1 MQIKNL
7 IYRLLIML
15 LAVTLWGCN
24 FGSTSA
30 SDSSNSGQ
38 ATSLSAD
45 PTQFVTLDTA
55 HGSIAANSV
64 NNSRY
69 PSIVLSFVKPL
80 NMATVTKDNIKLI
93 RVNDGSAVILG
104 DFIASNSLNGLV
116 ISPAAQLES
125 NTQYQILVTT
135 AVKTY
140 DGSSLSEDFS
150 ADFTTGVALQPTVAL
165 LDPAE
170 TNIGTMPLMQIIFS
184 ESDMKNVVPNY
195 SVMFYVANDGVLSP
209 LQITTTAK
217 ANGRIFTINRY
228 PQDKALTVG
237 KEYYIVVGTSITDSS
252 GVRLLEQKQ
261 FKLVVTSSS
270 NLSVTMVSPANAQEN
285 VSINSLVELAF
296 NRAVNNA
303 ENNLLLH
310 KSTPDGELITA
321 EVSTLNRQNF
331 VLKPSTNLPANTPIY
346 VEVASGI
353 FDDSGATVTPT
364 SFNFKT
370 ADSVIPATFSVLLT
384 SPNLQVPV
392 SISTVFVL
400 EFNEAATNVNS
411 STVQL
416 ATTTG
421 TTVAVDVVQYSSEKY
436 VVIPKSFLSYGTAY
450 TLALSNQISSEQGSP
465 LAATQF
471 NFTTEVDKYA
481 PQAKILD
488 LTGESYLSPR
498 TNPSSLV
505 VEFSETVKNVTSANV
520 KIILASSCAKG
531 GKTISNGVIE
541 NVSEQGSS
549 HPRYKIGATQLVTNA
564 HYRLCLTNI
573 TDTANNKIATTDLG
587 FNTDFIKATLESAM
601 NYHSG
606 SVIDYSNSSVSAV
619 ESQSGMLV
627 VAGGMVDGAQQTN
640 TYFLSAYLHN
650 QLLFT
655 PVIFNNSDSG
665 KTYHI
670 NKVLIDSSKK
680 KIYLIG
686 YTYTSDPEHSVIYL
700 ARYDYSGK
708 LEWTYKSAPNSDNF
722 HTDYR
727 GYYQAH
733 GGFVDKSG
741 NLYVVGGTNTE
752 NNDIDSFVIK
762 FDASGNVKDYNHF
775 YPTDDNFCSAN
786 AAIAYDDSSFYMV
799 GTTQK
804 YIQGAKAA
812 TTKTDK
818 DYEGFLIHVRYSDL
832 EQISAIQFGEDGHG
846 DSGQVNLLDVTTVK
860 VGSCPYLA
868 MAGLTN
874 YQFSKAN
881 GSYKYA
887 NGTITDALL
896 IYYPL
901 DNACSAVS
909 LYDEFGSA
917 SGSTKA
923 TAIAYSPIKQTVA
936 LAGVTSGA
944 LSGFT
949 KASPKDHYEGFI
961 AIKDINSSSDGVSYP
976 ASMQQY
982 YPGDWYQYGATSDRS
997 LQAIGFDSYNHLFMS
1012 GDYLNTGSVVKYYI
1026 SEMNQF

>member
-331 VLKPSTNLPANTPIY
+331 VLKPSANLPANTPIY

-762 FDASGNVKDYNHF
+762 FDASGNYQSNRRF
-775 YPTDDNFCSAN
+775 FPYGNNTCYAN
-786 AAIAYDDSSFYMV
+786 AATGYDDTYFYIT
-799 GTTQK
+799 GTTQNT
-804 YIQGAKAA
+804 IDGATRA
-812 TTKTDK
+812 TNNQD
-818 DYEGFLIHVRYSDL
+818 DYEGFIIKADYATLTASSI
-832 EQISAIQFGEDGHG
+832 IQFAQEGYDDKGN
-846 DSGQVNLLDVTTVK
+846 VNPLDITIAYI
-860 VGSCPYLA
+860 GSCPYAA
-868 MAGLTN
+868 MAGSTK
-874 YQFSKAN
+874 YPFSKAQ

-887 NGTITDALL
+887 NGTITDALVY
-896 IYYPL
+896 YYPL
-901 DNACSAVS
+901 KSGCAEI
-909 LYDEFGSA
+909 YDEFGSA

-961 AIKDINSSSDGVSYP
+961 AIKDTNSSSDGVSYP